1 MDKDLLP
8 SRNKSLGGNA
18 LIALAILS
26 LVSLSFAGCKHTAAG
41 LMLRT
46 GKSFGMCAGYCFEE
60 WMFTK
65 ETTSVTLKSFKD
77 TNRNPQRT
85 VSLSTPP
92 DIWNQIASAAHMNAM
107 QNLPGR
113 IGCPD
118 CADGGSEW
126 VELSDGKTSKKV
138 TFEYGKDVPQIHDLI
153 VAARA
158 ATAAL
163 EKSAFPK

>member
-1 MDKDLLP
+1 MDKDLRP
-8 SRNKSLGGNA
+8 SRNKSLGGDA

-26 LVSLSFAGCKHTAAG
+26 LVSLSFARCKHTVGG

-65 ETTSVTLKSFKD
+65 ENTSVTLKSFDD

-85 VSLSTPP
+85 VSLPTPP
-92 DIWNQIASAAHMNAM
+92 DIWNQITSAANMNTM

-118 CADGGSEW
+118 CADRLLHYAQVRTCSWLPNAINRDRLGG
-126 VELSDGKTSKKV
+126 LLR
-138 TFEYGKDVPQIHDLI
+138 YYH
-153 VAARA
+153 RA
-158 ATAAL
+158 A
-163 EKSAFPK
+163 